1 MSLDRQLQDMANS
14 GKESYAATFTQ
25 SAEHLN
31 QEGLYDMMA
40 RFAVG
45 STIMQQER
53 NGHDPDEPLVHVDM
67 GSGPAHLLGEMSKKL
82 RESGKQ
88 SLLIG
93 VEVNDVMAKRSVE
106 RLRSEGHTVEEH
118 IFGKE
123 RIVKEKG
130 RPVLRAE
137 YFPNPAKIDALN
149 LAPDNRIVIVRD
161 DARGKMDVLMAIL
174 RKVRASGVRAP
185 TSVSLTL
192 PGVTSEI
199 VMQDIPYAG
208 QSHNQ
213 LLAARGGEVAN
224 AMMRNVINFTRN
236 EMDAT
241 GIFLTVQ
248 RANIQKMYDL
258 YEELSGQSIPE
269 DEQARSMIAASF
281 MLHNL
286 APDLF
291 DHFKIRMLS
300 VLVDDLNAL
309 EAGTT
314 IDYSEFSGK
323 STRLEQ
329 APRSSEPR
337 QLIGIGVVPINEPP
351 AVGPT
356 EVQES

>member
-1 MSLDRQLQDMANS
+1 MSLDRRLQDMASS
-14 GKESYAATFTQ
+14 GKESYATTFTE

-31 QEGLYDMMA
+31 QEGLYDLMG

-45 STIMQQER
+45 SALMQQAR
-53 NGHDPDEPLVHVDM
+53 NGHGHDEPLVHVDM

-82 RESGKQ
+82 RENGSK

-93 VEVNDVMAKRSVE
+93 VEVNDLMAKRSVE
-106 RLRSEGHTVEEH
+106 RLRLEGHVVEEH
-118 IFGKE
+118 ILGKE
-123 RIVKEKG
+123 KIVKEKG

-137 YFPNPAKIDALN
+137 YFPNPGKIDALN
-149 LAPDNRIVIVRD
+149 LTPDNRIIIVRD

-174 RKVRASGVRAP
+174 RKIRASGVRAP

-213 LLAARGGEVAN
+213 LLEARGGEVAN

-236 EMDAT
+236 EMDST
-241 GIFLTVQ
+241 GIFFTVQ
-248 RANIQKMYDL
+248 RANTQRLYDL
-258 YEELSGQSIPE
+258 YEELSGQPIPE
-269 DEQARSMIAASF
+269 DEQARSIIAASF
-281 MLHNL
+281 MLRNL
-286 APDLF
+286 TPDLL

-314 IDYSEFSGK
+314 IDYSEFSGT

-329 APRSSEPR
+329 APRSTEPR
-337 QLIGIGVVPINEPP
+337 QLIGIGVVPINEPQP
-351 AVGPT
+351 V
-356 EVQES
+356 EVVKNP